1 MKDYYVTLRGEDR
14 TEFTESHRASSP
26 EEVIAWAEEL
36 WPEATVLEVFDP
48 IERKEAAQARARRMM
63 DDDYYYDD

>member
-14 TEFTESHRASSP
+14 TEFTEEHRASSP
-26 EEVIAWAEEL
+26 DEVIAWAEER

-48 IERKEAAQARARRMM
+48 VARQEAVEDRVRRMM